1 MIRKLITWTWFI
13 FFVLLVSNSTRAL
26 LAQQKATG
34 VISLCQ
40 LISQSDR
47 YFGTAV
53 TLRVRVKIYRHG
65 TSISDD
71 VCPKSRLL
79 LVTNQPAEQVS
90 SVSYFYQFLGQH
102 RQSSKPIFATI
113 TGHLV
118 KGSSSGFVLK
128 RDFDFELD
136 SVSDLSE
143 GNKVSG
149 P

>member
-1 MIRKLITWTWFI
+1 MIRKLIAWAG
-13 FFVLLVSNSTRAL
+13 FVSLVILASTSDRAL

-40 LISQSDR
+40 LTAQSDQ

-65 TSISDD
+65 TSISDGA
-71 VCPKSRLL
+71 CSKNTLL
-79 LVTNQPAEQVS
+79 LVINQSAEQTG
-90 SVSYFYQFLGQH
+90 SVSHFYEFLGQH

-118 KGSSSGFVLK
+118 KGSTSGFVLK

-136 SVSDLSE
+136 AVSDFSE
-143 GNKVSG
+143 GSKAG
-149 P
+149 GH

>member
-1 MIRKLITWTWFI
+1 MIRKLIAWAS
-13 FFVLLVSNSTRAL
+13 FVFLVILASTSDRAL

-34 VISLCQ
+34 VVSLCQ
-40 LISQSDR
+40 LIAQSDQ

-53 TLRVRVKIYRHG
+53 TLRVRVRIYRHG

-71 VCPKSRLL
+71 VCPKSTLL
-79 LVTNQPAEQVS
+79 LVTNQSAEQAS
-90 SVSYFYQFLGQH
+90 SVSHFYQFLGHH

-118 KGSSSGFVLK
+118 KGSSSGFVLR